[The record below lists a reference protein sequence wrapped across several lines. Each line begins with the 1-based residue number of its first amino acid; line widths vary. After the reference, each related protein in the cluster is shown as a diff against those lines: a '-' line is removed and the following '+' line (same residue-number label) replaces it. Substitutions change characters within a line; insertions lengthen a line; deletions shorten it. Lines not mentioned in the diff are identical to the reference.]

1 MDKIV
6 SKIAGLGVPG
16 LVLMVAINAT
26 GLAGAAAIT
35 TALAAIGP
43 GGMLGGVACLMTSVL
58 ILDGITEW
66 GFDAL
71 FASVVRQLHKR
82 GETKESIQKQISKY
96 PVTKKLKAQLL
107 LEVEKLEYREVG
119 STTEQKI

>member
-26 GLAGAAAIT
+26 GLAGAAAST

-43 GGMLGGVACLMTSVL
+43 RGMLGGIAGLMVSGL
-58 ILDGITEW
+58 IIDGLAEW
-66 GFDAL
+66 GFDEL
-71 FASVVRQLHKR
+71 FASVVRQLYKS
-82 GETKESIQKQISKY
+82 GETKESNRKQISKY
-96 PVTKKLKAQLL
+96 PVTKNLKAQLL
-107 LEVEKLEYREVG
+107 WEVEKLENREIG
-119 STTEQKI
+119 SITG

>member
-43 GGMLGGVACLMTSVL
+43 GGMLGGIACLMVSGL
-58 ILDGITEW
+58 IIDGLAEW
-66 GFDAL
+66 GFDEL
-71 FASVVRQLHKR
+71 FAGVVRQLYKR
-82 GETKESIQKQISKY
+82 GETKESIRKQISKY

-107 LEVEKLEYREVG
+107 WEVEKLENREIG
-119 STTEQKI
+119 SITG